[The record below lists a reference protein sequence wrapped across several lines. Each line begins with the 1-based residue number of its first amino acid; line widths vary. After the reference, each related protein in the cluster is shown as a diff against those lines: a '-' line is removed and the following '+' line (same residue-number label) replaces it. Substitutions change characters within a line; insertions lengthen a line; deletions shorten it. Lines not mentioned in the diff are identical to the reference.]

1 MNYWPVAECAYN
13 GCLRYVYW
21 TDWGRVAKI
30 ERAAL
35 DGSERSVIVDA
46 SHLEWPNG
54 LAIGMTALSVSSLV
68 LL

>member
-1 MNYWPVAECAYN
+1 MNYWPVSECACN

-35 DGSERSVIVDA
+35 DGSERSVIVA